1 MKNNSINHIKE
12 HKLYYGIILFLITA
26 LVAYI
31 LYLTPMQSDDY
42 SYYNM
47 GLGLE
52 AHTKHYNGW
61 SGRFIADYIS
71 SLLLHLPNHFL
82 RSLTIA
88 SVAVT
93 MIFII
98 SRLPALVLN
107 QTYSIRSFLILFAIY
122 WVMNPALGQTLFWVV
137 GSANYLFTNFLI
149 VIYLYAF
156 THYVK
161 DLRNR
166 VSFISLLLL
175 SILVGFS
182 SENTTWIIFLFSL
195 TSSFY
200 VSKQKGDKKI
210 WFSFLLVATSFSLM
224 LFSPGNAVRA
234 GHSAFEAFYAQSFL
248 ERALNFIVYTYPT
261 ALARKA
267 PLLITAILLFVI
279 SIKNK
284 MPSDLKNG
292 VLLLFGLS
300 LLSSL
305 SMVMAPGF
313 SPRALSGPI
322 LFMLLGISV
331 LFHYLFNLKKI
342 EYYSSLF
349 KGIVLV
355 ISLFFISSYVLI
367 SYSYQHLAKQALL
380 REQEIASAKLAEQ
393 KKLIL
398 PNYHYPSSLRRRDAP
413 DEYINPPAVAK
424 YYGFSNVQIVE
435 VGFDFSILIT
445 EHPSWITE
453 KNPVFAEIYTKSF
466 GLFGSQGTT
475 FAFVSNIAWNE
486 PHHLVHFRIL
496 LKNGEVIEMSHSLVT
511 VTLQGKSVLGFQ
523 ADVKKENIKRI
534 DMLFLNKEYNLI

>member
-1 MKNNSINHIKE
+1 MNSSSINYIKNR
-12 HKLYYGIILFLITA
+12 KLYCGIILLLAIA
-26 LVAYI
+26 LVAYVI
-31 LYLTPMQSDDY
+31 YLTPMQSDDY

-52 AHTKHYNGW
+52 AHIRHYNGW
-61 SGRFIADYIS
+61 SGRFVADYIS
-71 SLLLHLPNHFL
+71 SLLLHLPNQFL
-82 RSLTIA
+82 RSLIIA
-88 SVAVT
+88 SVAVA

-98 SRLPALVLN
+98 SQLPALVLN

-149 VIYLYAF
+149 VLYLYAF
-156 THYVK
+156 TYYVK

-210 WFSFLLVATSFSLM
+210 WFSFFLVATSFSLM

-261 ALARKA
+261 ALARKS
-267 PLLITAILLFVI
+267 PLLITAIFLFAI

-284 MPSDLKNG
+284 MPSNIKNV

-300 LLSSL
+300 LLSSM

-313 SPRALSGPI
+313 APRALSGPI
-322 LFMLLGISV
+322 LFMLLGISF

-342 EYYSSLF
+342 EYYSIIF
-349 KGIVLV
+349 KGIVLM

-380 REQEIASAKLAEQ
+380 REQEIVSAKLAEQ
-393 KKLIL
+393 KELIL
-398 PNYHYPSSLRRRDAP
+398 PNYYYPSSLRRRDAP
-413 DEYINPPAVAK
+413 DEYISSLAVAK
-424 YYGFSNVQIVE
+424 YYGFSNAQIVE

-445 EHPSWITE
+445 EHPSWIAE
-453 KNPVFAEIYTKSF
+453 KNPVFAEIYAKSF